1 MNKAVFLDRD
11 GTINV
16 DKNYLYKIEDWE
28 FIDGVIEGLQIL
40 QRLGFKLIVI
50 TNQSGI
56 ARGYYTEE
64 DAHKIFDYMIKELE
78 KRYDNA
84 YKKEKDIVL
93 VTYSCIAVN
102 SLRIFIAEH
111 DLNDN
116 KFYQII
122 KDDSNNITTEV
133 ISIDNN
139 GKFQTKLHNKGILNS
154 LNKQLFKLL
163 DF

>member
-1 MNKAVFLDRD
+1 MKTIIIT
-11 GTINV
+11 GTLGTQNEIMTKQLTFN
-16 DKNYLYKIEDWE
+16 DKKS
-28 FIDGVIEGLQIL
+28 
-40 QRLGFKLIVI
+40 IVI
-50 TNQSGI
+50 LFPEIWTDNFSNT
-56 ARGYYTEE
+56 ALHPEE
-64 DAHKIFDYMIKELE
+64 MIKELE
-78 KRYDNA
+78 KRYDSA

>member
-1 MNKAVFLDRD
+1 MKTIIIT
-11 GTINV
+11 GTLGTQNEIMTKQLTFN
-16 DKNYLYKIEDWE
+16 DKKS
-28 FIDGVIEGLQIL
+28 
-40 QRLGFKLIVI
+40 IVI
-50 TNQSGI
+50 LFPEIWTDNFSNT
-56 ARGYYTEE
+56 ALHPEE
-64 DAHKIFDYMIKELE
+64 MIKELE

>member
-1 MNKAVFLDRD
+1 MKTIIIT
-11 GTINV
+11 GTPGTQNEIMTKQLTFN
-16 DKNYLYKIEDWE
+16 DKKS
-28 FIDGVIEGLQIL
+28 
-40 QRLGFKLIVI
+40 IVI
-50 TNQSGI
+50 LFPEI
-56 ARGYYTEE
+56 WTENFSNMALHSE
-64 DAHKIFDYMIKELE
+64 EMIKELE

-102 SLRIFIAEH
+102 SLRIFIAKH
-111 DLNDN
+111 DINDN

-122 KDDSNNITTEV
+122 KNDTNNITTEV

-139 GKFQTKLHNKGILNS
+139 GKFQTKLYNKGILNS
-154 LNKQLFKLL
+154 LTRQLFKLL

>member
-1 MNKAVFLDRD
+1 MKTIIIT
-11 GTINV
+11 GTPGTQNEIMTKQLTFN
-16 DKNYLYKIEDWE
+16 DKNS
-28 FIDGVIEGLQIL
+28 
-40 QRLGFKLIVI
+40 IVI
-50 TNQSGI
+50 LFPEI
-56 ARGYYTEE
+56 WTEKFSNTALHPE
-64 DAHKIFDYMIKELE
+64 EMIKELE

>member
-1 MNKAVFLDRD
+1 MKTIIIT
-11 GTINV
+11 GTPGTQNEIMTKQLIFN
-16 DKNYLYKIEDWE
+16 DKTS
-28 FIDGVIEGLQIL
+28 
-40 QRLGFKLIVI
+40 IVI
-50 TNQSGI
+50 LFPEI
-56 ARGYYTEE
+56 WTENFSNMALHPE
-64 DAHKIFDYMIKELE
+64 EMIKELE
-78 KRYDNA
+78 KHYDNA

-139 GKFQTKLHNKGILNS
+139 GKFQTKLYNKGILNS
-154 LNKQLFKLL
+154 LTRQLFKLL

>member
-1 MNKAVFLDRD
+1 MKTIIIT
-11 GTINV
+11 GTPGTQNEIMTKQLIFN
-16 DKNYLYKIEDWE
+16 DKNS
-28 FIDGVIEGLQIL
+28 
-40 QRLGFKLIVI
+40 IVI
-50 TNQSGI
+50 LFPEI
-56 ARGYYTEE
+56 WTEKFSNTALHPE
-64 DAHKIFDYMIKELE
+64 EMIKELE
-78 KRYDNA
+78 KRYNEA

-102 SLRIFIAEH
+102 SLRIFIAKY
-111 DLNDN
+111 DINDN

-133 ISIDNN
+133 ISINNN

-154 LNKQLFKLL
+154 LSKQLFKLL